1 MNARRRLIRLATF
14 SMGTRFEFVL
24 VGDDE
29 VRLRAAGEQA
39 IIEVEDLHARLSYF
53 SRASIVSHL
62 NQHGFPG
69 PVAVDRETFDLLALA
84 RDVWCDSEG
93 AFDITI
99 APLMHALGFRDGG
112 SLQFTAVRPIGMNLI
127 ELDDAACTMRFTQP
141 GVAIDLGAIAKGYA
155 LDRAA
160 EILREAGIGC
170 ALLHGGTST
179 VVAIGCPL
187 ESSGNGGWRVRIH
200 DDAEPR
206 DVILWNEAMSVSAP
220 RGRVIERDGAVIG
233 HVVDPRTKD
242 AAIGAICAA
251 AISPSAAVAD
261 AWSTAMVVT
270 GARPDAIPDA
280 IRSIVRIGEGWVEHF
295 SREHSA
301 GTRMEAVA

>member
-39 IIEVEDLHARLSYF
+39 IIEVEDLHARLSCF

-62 NQHGFPG
+62 NRHGFPG

-84 RDVWCDSEG
+84 RDVWCDSDG

-99 APLMHALGFRDGG
+99 APLMHTLGFRKGG
-112 SLQFTAVRPIGMNLI
+112 SLQLDGVHPIGMNLI

-141 GVAIDLGAIAKGYA
+141 GVAMDLGAIAKGYA

-160 EILREAGIGC
+160 EILREAGIDC

-179 VVAIGCPL
+179 VVAIGCPF
-187 ESSGNGGWRVRIH
+187 ESSGNGGWRVRVH
-200 DDAEPR
+200 DDVEPR
-206 DVILWNEAMSVSAP
+206 DVILCDEAMSVSAP
-220 RGRVIERDGAVIG
+220 RGRVIERDGAAIG

-242 AAIGAICAA
+242 AAVGAICAA
-251 AISPSAAVAD
+251 VISSSAAVAD
-261 AWSTAMVVT
+261 AWSTALVVT
-270 GARPDAIPDA
+270 GARPGAMPES
-280 IRSIVRIGEGWVEHF
+280 IRSVMRIGTGWVEHF
-295 SREHSA
+295 SDEHRA